1 MKPHVLIVTGLSGS
15 GKTIA
20 LRALEDSGF
29 SCVDNLPPQLI
40 DSYASTITQSGQR
53 TRVAVGID
61 IREKDFLYV
70 LDSVLP
76 MLTEKYELNILFLE
90 AEMDILLRRFKETR
104 RPHPLVQGE
113 VSGLEEAIAQ
123 EKGLLNSL
131 REGANRIV
139 DTSPFTPHQLR
150 EYISSVYGEGMLGGG
165 MRVTLMSFG
174 FKYGLPQGMD
184 MLFDVRFL
192 PNPHFIPD
200 LRGLT
205 GKDMPV
211 SKFVLDKDVTQE
223 FLQRIKELLGFL
235 VPHYKKEGK
244 AYLTIGIGCTGG
256 RHRSTAIVERLAEML
271 SDEVPDVNVL
281 HRDLSL

>member
-53 TRVAVGID
+53 VRVAVGID

-70 LDSVLP
+70 LDNVLP
-76 MLTEKYELNILFLE
+76 LLGEKYELNILFLE

-104 RPHPLVQGE
+104 RPHPLAQGD
-113 VSGLEEAIAQ
+113 VSGLEEAISL
-123 EKGLLNSL
+123 EKGLLNTL
-131 REGANRIV
+131 REGADRIV

-150 EYISSVYGEGMLGGG
+150 EYISSVFGEGVVGGG

-174 FKYGLPQGMD
+174 FKNGLPQGMD

-192 PNPHFIPD
+192 PNPHFIPE

-205 GKDMPV
+205 GRDMPV
-211 SKFVLDKDVTQE
+211 SKFVLGKDVTQE
-223 FLQRIKELLGFL
+223 FLKRVKELLGFL
-235 VPHYKKEGK
+235 VPHFKKEGK

-256 RHRSTAIVERLAEML
+256 RHRSTAIVERLAGML
-271 SDEVPDVNVL
+271 RDEVPDVNVL
-281 HRDLSL
+281 HRDL

>member
-53 TRVAVGID
+53 ARVAVGID

-90 AEMDILLRRFKETR
+90 AELDILLRRFKETR

-123 EKGLLNSL
+123 EKGLLNTL

-150 EYISSVYGEGMLGGG
+150 EYISSVYGEGILGGG

-192 PNPHFIPD
+192 PNPHFIPE

-244 AYLTIGIGCTGG
+244 AYLTIGVGCTGG
-256 RHRSTAIVERLAEML
+256 RHRSTAIVERLADML
-271 SDEVPDVNVL
+271 RDEIPDVNVL

>member
-53 TRVAVGID
+53 ARVAVGID
-61 IREKDFLYV
+61 IREKDFLHV
-70 LDSVLP
+70 LDKIIPL
-76 MLTEKYELNILFLE
+76 LAKRYELNILFLE
-90 AEMDILLRRFKETR
+90 AELDILLRRFKETR

-131 REGANRIV
+131 REGAGRIV

-174 FKYGLPQGMD
+174 FKFGLPQGMD

-192 PNPHFIPD
+192 PNPHFIPE

-256 RHRSTAIVERLAEML
+256 RHRSTAIVERLADML
-271 SDEVPDVNVL
+271 RDEIPDVNVL
-281 HRDLSL
+281 HRDLSH